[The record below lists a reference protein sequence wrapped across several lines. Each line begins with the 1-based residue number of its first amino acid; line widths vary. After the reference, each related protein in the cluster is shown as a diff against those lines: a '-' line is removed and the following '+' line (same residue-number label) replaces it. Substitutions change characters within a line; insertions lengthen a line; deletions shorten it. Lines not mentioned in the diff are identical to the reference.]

1 MKILSIETSC
11 DETAISI
18 LEAEGDILN
27 PSFTLLGNALFS
39 QIDLHREYGGV
50 YPTLAKREHSK
61 NLVPLLETAL
71 KDAKIETLSCEK
83 YDLEKIKETL
93 TREEGLY
100 EKLKE
105 FLEKFGN
112 KKPNIDLI
120 VVTKGPGLAPALW
133 VGVSF
138 AKALSLAWGIKVIGE
153 NHMKGH
159 IASVLNVKKLNEKT
173 EENKINFPSIA
184 LLISGGHTEIVYMEN
199 WANFQIIGQTLDDA
213 VGEAFDKTARM
224 LGLPYPGGPE
234 VSKKAKEARDENVET
249 KVDLPRPMLKSE
261 TLDFSFSGL
270 KTAVLYTIQKK
281 EILDEE
287 FIKDICREFE
297 DAVTEVLIHKTE
309 RALIESNAKT
319 LIIGGGVISN
329 SYIRENFQKLINEKF
344 KEVRLL
350 IADKKLATDNAVMIA
365 MAGYISHLSN
375 KTSEEIKADGNLKI
389 G

>member
-1 MKILSIETSC
+1 
-11 DETAISI
+11 
-18 LEAEGDILN
+18 
-27 PSFTLLGNALFS
+27 
-39 QIDLHREYGGV
+39 
-50 YPTLAKREHSK
+50 
-61 NLVPLLETAL
+61 
-71 KDAKIETLSCEK
+71 
-83 YDLEKIKETL
+83 
-93 TREEGLY
+93 
-100 EKLKE
+100 
-105 FLEKFGN
+105 
-112 KKPNIDLI
+112 
-120 VVTKGPGLAPALW
+120 
-133 VGVSF
+133 
-138 AKALSLAWGIKVIGE
+138 
-153 NHMKGH
+153 
-159 IASVLNVKKLNEKT
+159 
-173 EENKINFPSIA
+173 
-184 LLISGGHTEIVYMEN
+184 MEN

-234 VSKKAKEARDENVET
+234 VSKKAKEARDENIEK

-297 DAVTEVLIHKTE
+297 DSVTEVLIHKTE

-365 MAGYISHLSN
+365 MTGYISHLSN

>member
-1 MKILSIETSC
+1 
-11 DETAISI
+11 
-18 LEAEGDILN
+18 
-27 PSFTLLGNALFS
+27 
-39 QIDLHREYGGV
+39 
-50 YPTLAKREHSK
+50 
-61 NLVPLLETAL
+61 
-71 KDAKIETLSCEK
+71 
-83 YDLEKIKETL
+83 
-93 TREEGLY
+93 
-100 EKLKE
+100 
-105 FLEKFGN
+105 
-112 KKPNIDLI
+112 
-120 VVTKGPGLAPALW
+120 
-133 VGVSF
+133 
-138 AKALSLAWGIKVIGE
+138 
-153 NHMKGH
+153 
-159 IASVLNVKKLNEKT
+159 
-173 EENKINFPSIA
+173 
-184 LLISGGHTEIVYMEN
+184 MEN

-234 VSKKAKEARDENVET
+234 VSKKAKEARDENVEK

-297 DAVTEVLIHKTE
+297 DSVTEVLIHKTE

-375 KTSEEIKADGNLKI
+375 KTSEEIKADGNLKL